1 MMTEKVIMT
10 VSMLVLFVVC
20 VALLSSMPPE
30 PNPEDLYCEMT
41 QLYKDTGGEF
51 GWPDYNSK
59 YINCEG
65 SISVR

>member
-1 MMTEKVIMT
+1 MMAQKILLT
-10 VSMLVLFVVC
+10 VSLMFLFVVC
-20 VALLSSMPPE
+20 VELLSSMPPE

-59 YINCEG
+59 HISCEG

>member
-10 VSMLVLFVVC
+10 ISMLVLFVVC

-30 PNPEDLYCEMT
+30 PNPEDLYCEMR
-41 QLYKDTGGEF
+41 QLHIDTDGAY
-51 GWPDYNSK
+51 GWPAYNK
-59 YINCEG
+59 AIKCEG

>member
-1 MMTEKVIMT
+1 MMLQKVLLT
-10 VSMLVLFVVC
+10 VSMLILFVVC
-20 VALLSSMPPE
+20 VELLSSMPPE

-51 GWPDYNSK
+51 GWPAYNK
-59 YINCEG
+59 HTNCEG

>member
-1 MMTEKVIMT
+1 MMIQKILLTISLMF
-10 VSMLVLFVVC
+10 LFVVC
-20 VALLSSMPPE
+20 VELLSSMPPE

-59 YINCEG
+59 HINCEG
-65 SISVR
+65 SISVK

>member
-10 VSMLVLFVVC
+10 ISMLVLFVVC

-30 PNPEDLYCEMT
+30 PNPEDLYCEMR
-41 QLYKDTGGEF
+41 QLHIDTDGEF
-51 GWPDYNSK
+51 GWPAYNK
-59 YINCEG
+59 HINFEG

>member
-1 MMTEKVIMT
+1 MMIQKILLT
-10 VSMLVLFVVC
+10 VSLMFLFVVC
-20 VALLSSMPPE
+20 VELLSSMPPE

-59 YINCEG
+59 HINCEG
-65 SISVR
+65 SISVK

>member
-10 VSMLVLFVVC
+10 IAMFILFVVC

-30 PNPEDLYCEMT
+30 PNPEDLYCEMR
-41 QLYKDTGGEF
+41 QLHIDTDGEF

-59 YINCEG
+59 HINCEG

>member
-1 MMTEKVIMT
+1 MMTQKILLTISLMF
-10 VSMLVLFVVC
+10 LFVVC
-20 VALLSSMPPE
+20 VELLSSMPPE

-59 YINCEG
+59 HINCEG
-65 SISVR
+65 SISVK